1 MDARTCAHL
10 LAKHIPEEIRILPS
24 YLMPSWKLMELMLLL
39 NKLGNAPE
47 PFNREQR
54 RFCCAR
60 IVFRWACVIGQTRG
74 DGSVIPIRH
83 ADDEVGVRS
92 SADPNELHALVI
104 QGMMGWVTL
113 THSAVGLSKEVVC
126 CDDTRYER

>member
-1 MDARTCAHL
+1 MGARTCANL
-10 LAKHIPEEIRILPS
+10 EASHILEETRIVLS
-24 YLMPSWKLMELMLLL
+24 YLMSSWKQMELVLLF
-39 NKLGNAPE
+39 NKLGHAPE

-60 IVFRWACVIGQTRG
+60 IVFRWPCVIGQTRG

-83 ADDEVGVRS
+83 ADDEIGVRS

-104 QGMMGWVTL
+104 QGMMWVGHPHPFRRWL
-113 THSAVGLSKEVVC
+113 VKGGSVL
-126 CDDTRYER
+126 